1 MTDCELSKNIDDT
14 IKCKNKNFHV
24 EVTIPS
30 REISAHFHVPF
41 IPDTDHIKFTV
52 VSIDIL
58 FLKWIFIFSLL
69 EYRRQF
75 FFGVF
80 SSRPR

>member
-1 MTDCELSKNIDDT
+1 MTDYHDT
-14 IKCKNKNFHV
+14 ISKNKNFHV

-30 REISAHFHVPF
+30 REISTHFHFPY
-41 IPDTDHIKFTV
+41 IPDKDHIKFTV

-75 FFGVF
+75 FCGVF